1 MQDQLIAAGQAPQF
15 DAECAILMDLPA
27 SAAGTAYTVLVSGV
41 GGTTGTGR
49 VDIIDFDPANTAAKL
64 TNVSTRGQIQTGQNV
79 MIGGF
84 IINGTLPK
92 QLWIRAVG
100 PSLSGLIPGTI
111 SDPTLTIFDS
121 GGNQVYVNNDWAS
134 AQQQMIQA
142 NTIIRPGNAKESA
155 VIINLPPGAYTV
167 VVSGVGGVTG
177 NGRVDIYDG
186 DNTPFF

>member
-1 MQDQLIAAGQAPQF
+1 
-15 DAECAILMDLPA
+15 MDLPA
-27 SAAGTAYTVLVSGV
+27 SAAGTGYTVLVTGV

-49 VDIIDFDPANTAAKL
+49 VDIIDFDPTNTAAKL

-84 IINGTLPK
+84 VINGSLPK
-92 QLWIRAVG
+92 QLRIRAVG
-100 PSLSGLIPGTI
+100 PSLAAFGVQGTI
-111 SDPTLTIFDS
+111 ADPTLTVFDS

-134 AQQQMIQA
+134 AQQQQIQ
-142 NTIIRPGNAKESA
+142 NTPGILPSNAKEAA

-167 VVSGVGGVTG
+167 VVSGVGGISG

-186 DNTPFF
+186 DNTP